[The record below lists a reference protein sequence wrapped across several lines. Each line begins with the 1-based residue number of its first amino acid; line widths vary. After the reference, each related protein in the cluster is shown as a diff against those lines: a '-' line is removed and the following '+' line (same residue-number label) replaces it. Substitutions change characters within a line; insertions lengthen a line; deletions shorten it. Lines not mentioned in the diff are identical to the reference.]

1 MLKLLRRLAA
11 VIVLT
16 GIACLFFDWSEV
28 DTTGALTPYLTWIPK
43 MQFWP
48 AVMALNIGVVV
59 LMVVVTL
66 LLGRLY
72 CSVVCPLGIVQ
83 DVISRIAGWLWPNKT
98 KRKLGRF
105 EHMQTKQLNILR
117 YAVLVVFLIGAV
129 AGIGTL
135 MQMLEPYSIF
145 GRMMTVV
152 NPNIDQPLSNPLV
165 WTAIVSLIVIVGLSV
180 WSGRFYCNNICPVGT
195 VLGLMSKR
203 RIIGIRI
210 DANKCKNCRLC
221 ERVCKGS
228 CIDLKTHTIDHTRC
242 VDCFDCLDQCKQSA
256 ISFGKAKISDP
267 GNPRNSNNS
276 SSSSSS
282 SEGPTRR
289 AFLAAGA
296 TVLGGAV
303 LKAEEKTTD
312 GGIAVILDKKIPS
325 RKTTIV
331 PPGAVSLKHL
341 QQHCTGCQLCVSKCP
356 NHVLRPSSDWTSIMM
371 PESSYEKGFCRPECT
386 VCSDVCPAGAII
398 KFNGDSEQRKAEKA
412 STKIGT
418 AHWVMENCVVLN
430 DEVSCGL
437 CSRRCPTGAIT
448 MVPIKE
454 GEKGFSAAEVRN
466 IPTVD
471 EEKCIGCGACENLC
485 PSRPFSAIYVEG
497 IESQRKI

>member
-1 MLKLLRRLAA
+1 MLKLFRRLAA
-11 VIVLT
+11 VVVLT

-48 AVMALNIGVVV
+48 AVMALNIGVAV
-59 LMVVVTL
+59 LVVVVTL

-72 CSVVCPLGIVQ
+72 CSVICPLGIVQ
-83 DVISRIAGWLWPNKT
+83 DVISRIAGLLWPNKT

-105 EHMQTKQLNILR
+105 EHMSAKQLDIVR
-117 YAVLVVFLIGAV
+117 YAILVLFLIGAV
-129 AGIGTL
+129 AGLGTV

-152 NPNIDQPLSNPLV
+152 NPNIEQPLHSPLL

-195 VLGLMSKR
+195 ILGLMSKR

-210 DANKCKNCRLC
+210 DADKCKNCRLC
-221 ERVCKGS
+221 ERSCKGS
-228 CIDLKTHTIDHTRC
+228 CIDLKNHTVDHSRC
-242 VDCFDCLDQCKQSA
+242 VDCFDCLDQCKHGA
-256 ISFGKAKISDP
+256 ITFGKAESSDS
-267 GNPRNSNNS
+267 RQSRQSRQS
-276 SSSSSS
+276 SSSSD
-282 SEGPTRR
+282 GPTRR

-296 TVLGGAV
+296 TVLGGAI

-312 GGIAVILDKKIPS
+312 GGIAVILDKKVPN
-325 RKTTIV
+325 RQTPIV
-331 PPGAVSLKHL
+331 PPGAVSLKHM

-418 AHWVMENCVVLN
+418 AHWIKENCIVLN

-437 CSRRCPTGAIT
+437 CARRCPTGAIT
-448 MVPIKE
+448 MVPIQE
-454 GEKGFSAAEVRN
+454 GEPGYSASENRKVPA
-466 IPTVD
+466 VD